1 MRFSFNPMLTTA
13 AAALLAS
20 GVSAQLTDLQP
31 GRNFTNSAQFGTGR
45 SENIDVGDADNDGDL
60 DVIVGNGGDGAPQAN
75 KIYINNGSATFTDQ
89 TATRLPG
96 APNDTTRDVEFM
108 DMDDDGDLDIYVS
121 NRGTL
126 SSGEASRF
134 FTNRGGLQGPNV
146 GFYVEETNTR
156 WGTLVSVPLGEQF
169 LGGNQ
174 GPFRDWTCD
183 CDFAD
188 LDDDGDL
195 DLFHSSYGPA
205 INATRDS
212 RIFMNTG
219 AGVFNELFPWAN
231 PTADI
236 KTHTLDM
243 DIIDLDD
250 DFDMDIVMSSR
261 DSQARVYMNNL
272 YNGVSPTLYHD
283 ITGPALIATGAT
295 LSGSNN
301 YECEPVDADGD
312 GDFDIWMKNYNG
324 NTDRLLRNNGVVG
337 IGPTFTQ
344 MNAWIVG
351 DPVVDENEVDFGDFD
366 GDGDLDAFAANFSG
380 TNWLYQSGLA
390 QGLNPNTQGLYHR
403 TGGGGSLA
411 AAFQELPAAGNT
423 GTTLDGEWGDM
434 DGDGDEDL
442 LLANDGNGQNQLF
455 RNILGVPDVHAPTF
469 HKITTVSSPTAGQP
483 VVVHAQIRDNIA
495 FYLVAYYDAELIY
508 SVNGGGNQ
516 TLKMFAQGGQQFR
529 AAIPAQNGSV
539 AWHIEVT
546 DMNGN
551 TGVSSTFN
559 YSQGGG
565 NAWTDLGGGLAG
577 VSGIPN
583 LAGTG
588 TLVTGQPFT
597 LNLTSAKAS
606 SPGTLFVSLL
616 DTPTPFKSGVLHTV
630 PVVFS
635 LSVFTSGSGSVLFG
649 GAWPAGAGGLS
660 FYVQYAI
667 ADGAA
672 PLGASLSNYL
682 RADVP

>member
-1 MRFSFNPMLTTA
+1 MRFSFNPMLTTVA
-13 AAALLAS
+13 TLAFAS

-31 GRNFTNSAQFGTGR
+31 GRNFTESAQFGTFR

-60 DVIVGNGGDGAPQAN
+60 DVIVGNGGDGGTQPN
-75 KIYINNGSATFTDQ
+75 KIYINNGSAVFTDQ
-89 TATRLPG
+89 SATRFAG
-96 APNDTTRDVEFM
+96 VPNDTTRDIEFM
-108 DMDDDGDLDIYVS
+108 DMDDDGDLDVYVS
-121 NRGTL
+121 NRGTQANG
-126 SSGEASRF
+126 GEVSRF
-134 FTNRGGLQGPNV
+134 YTNRGGLQGPNV
-146 GFYVEETNTR
+146 GFFVEQTNTR
-156 WGTLVSVPLGEQF
+156 WGSLVSVPGADQV

-174 GPFRDWTCD
+174 GPFRDFTCD

-195 DLFHSSYGPA
+195 DLFHSSYGPS
-205 INATRDS
+205 INGTRDS
-212 RIFMNTG
+212 RIFMNDGTG
-219 AGVFNELFPWAN
+219 TFDEFWPWINAGG
-231 PTADI
+231 DI
-236 KTHTLDM
+236 RTHTLDM
-243 DIIDLDD
+243 DIIDLDG

-261 DSQARVYMNNL
+261 DSQARVYMSNL
-272 YNGVSPTLYHD
+272 YNGISGSLYND
-283 ITGPALIATGAT
+283 ITQSALIAQGAT

-324 NTDRLLRNNGVVG
+324 NLDRVLRNNGNSP
-337 IGPTFTQ
+337 PTFTQ

-351 DPVVDENEVDFGDFD
+351 DPNQDENEVDFGDFD

-380 TNWLYQSGLA
+380 TNWLYQNTRA
-390 QGLNPNTQGLYHR
+390 QGVPVGSGIWHR
-403 TGGGGSLA
+403 TAGGAGMASG
-411 AAFQELPAAGNT
+411 FNELPSTGNQQT
-423 GTTLDGEWGDM
+423 SLDGEWGDM
-434 DGDGDEDL
+434 DGDGDEEIL
-442 LLANDGNGQNQLF
+442 VANDGNTQNRLF
-455 RNILGVPDVHAPTF
+455 TNILGVPDVHAPTF
-469 HKITTVSSPTAGQP
+469 HQITTVVSPTAGQP
-483 VVVHAQIRDNIA
+483 VVVHAQIRDNSA
-495 FYLVAYYDAELIY
+495 FYLMPYYNVDLVY

-516 TLKMFAQGGQQFR
+516 TIDMFAQGGQQFR
-529 AAIPAQNGSV
+529 ASIPAQSGSV
-539 AWHIEVT
+539 AWHVEAT

-606 SPGTLFVSLL
+606 SPATAFASLV
-616 DTPTPFKSGVLHTV
+616 DTPTPFKGGVLHTV

-635 LSVFTSGSGSVLFG
+635 FALVTDGSGQILLG
-649 GAWPAGAGGLS
+649 GPWPPGASGLT
-660 FYVQYAI
+660 FYVQYGV

-672 PLGASLSNYL
+672 PVGVSLSNYV
-682 RADVP
+682 RAIVP